1 MSGIFFAAAVLV
13 APWLFLIANACR
25 FKGKHKMKSAILC
38 SIFVYS
44 LILLGAHVE
53 GIKMDQEL
61 QAFDLNKDGVFSL
74 DEQNAELQAV
84 MERYSSDT
92 GLAMAPIIGFFLTVI
107 YVSLVYWFW
116 LVGSKLWFHL
126 MLRTSNKSFKTDA

>member
-1 MSGIFFAAAVLV
+1 MSGVFFAAAVLV
-13 APWLFLIANACR
+13 APWLFLIANACLL
-25 FKGKHKMKSAILC
+25 KGKHKMKSAILC

-61 QAFDLNKDGVFSL
+61 QVFDLNKDGVFSL
-74 DEQNAELQAV
+74 DEQNAELQAA

-92 GLAMAPIIGFFLTVI
+92 GLAMAPITGFF
-107 YVSLVYWFW
+107 
-116 LVGSKLWFHL
+116 
-126 MLRTSNKSFKTDA
+126 